1 MLSSR
6 VTKPLA
12 RRVSLRGSRIAP
24 TNVRS
29 SVSAFAGAVTLG
41 GAGRLAKMEEIL
53 VADAGARAMKPR
65 NTFPSAFVAAKTGI
79 GLVVTLT
86 DLVVKGS
93 EKKGSVGT
101 PRKVVELNAVV

>member
-1 MLSSR
+1 MLSSS

-29 SVSAFAGAVTLG
+29 SVAACIGAATFG
-41 GAGRLAKMEEIL
+41 GAGRLAKMDAMF

-65 NTFPSAFVAAKTGI
+65 NTFPLAFVTAKTGI

-86 DLVVKGS
+86 DFVVKGS

-101 PRKVVELNAVV
+101 PRKVVELNA